1 MLSHVS
7 EIGDLR
13 VVVREDC
20 GRERLDLAERN
31 GRPAE
36 RMPGDSRGFDAG
48 ADG

>member
-1 MLSHVS
+1 MVRHVS
-7 EIGDLR
+7 EIGDLG

-36 RMPGDSRGFDAG
+36 RMPGNGGGFDT
-48 ADG
+48 